1 MEDATAL
8 EDRTKKRDLIVKRQ
22 GADAIADP
30 ALLGPSV
37 RHVDTVLL
45 PGTLAAVKTIQAGK
59 GHERQQGFDSLDDL
73 NHADVWHMVHS
84 FAKPRSADA
93 VCPRDQDRGSTH
105 VDTLRGL
112 DHVGMATALLSCSW
126 GHRILDVSE
135 ALQTWAESSGRDLK
149 RTYIWM
155 CSLCMNQHDF
165 ERRLLQQG
173 AAKGPGAL
181 QKEFGNRVVAIG
193 RMLPML
199 APWNDPEHV
208 KRAWCLFELCAAI
221 RKPEQVQVDII
232 LPPTQHTAFR
242 DAINAQGCGVVD
254 APLDVIDAAS
264 ATTSDSADLESIRSL
279 VRGCAGGFDSLNE
292 TLRTHL
298 KRWSV
303 TAGGI
308 RVTAARA
315 LGTRRSRIVSSS
327 SVAGSIG
334 FDAGAADT
342 LWAMPTRQ
350 RSEMDSLD
358 DVAVG
363 NRVVVDGRA
372 GVVRHVGAVHAH
384 GTRQNSEVRAGI
396 ELDRPERDHNGT
408 VDGTLYFQC
417 GERRGIFATI
427 AQIRLLA
434 PAWAGDA
441 TRGADPRQTRA
452 AAGHQGAGPNA
463 GGSGL
468 SPVRA
473 ACQTNV
479 ITRTLA
485 GSNVSHVFDGDDG
498 GYMAVEGTATPLN
511 QLRSDDLLITDTGF
525 AVSRQESD
533 VLLVAEIGPERSIG
547 VASAPPRAR
556 RESMPLW
563 QTTALQ
569 RSEHEQ
575 QEDANA
581 THTHTYTRMHT
592 RVQTPSWAP
601 LRVILVSRRISS

>member
-1 MEDATAL
+1 M
-8 EDRTKKRDLIVKRQ
+8 
-22 GADAIADP
+22 
-30 ALLGPSV
+30 
-37 RHVDTVLL
+37 
-45 PGTLAAVKTIQAGK
+45 
-59 GHERQQGFDSLDDL
+59 
-73 NHADVWHMVHS
+73 
-84 FAKPRSADA
+84 
-93 VCPRDQDRGSTH
+93 
-105 VDTLRGL
+105 
-112 DHVGMATALLSCSW
+112 
-126 GHRILDVSE
+126 
-135 ALQTWAESSGRDLK
+135 
-149 RTYIWM
+149 
-155 CSLCMNQHDF
+155 
-165 ERRLLQQG
+165 
-173 AAKGPGAL
+173 
-181 QKEFGNRVVAIG
+181 
-193 RMLPML
+193 
-199 APWNDPEHV
+199 
-208 KRAWCLFELCAAI
+208 
-221 RKPEQVQVDII
+221 
-232 LPPTQHTAFR
+232 
-242 DAINAQGCGVVD
+242 
-254 APLDVIDAAS
+254 
-264 ATTSDSADLESIRSL
+264 
-279 VRGCAGGFDSLNE
+279 
-292 TLRTHL
+292 
-298 KRWSV
+298 
-303 TAGGI
+303 
-308 RVTAARA
+308 
-315 LGTRRSRIVSSS
+315 RRSRIVSSS

-372 GVVRHVGAVHAH
+372 GVVRYVGAVHAH

-396 ELDRPERDHNGT
+396 ELDRPEGDHNGT

-473 ACQTNV
+473 ACQTNA

-485 GSNVSHVFDGDDG
+485 GSNVGQIFDGDDGGHMAVEGTATPLNQLVAPAWAGGATRGADPRQTRAAAGHQGAGPNAGGSGLSPVRAACQTNAITRTLAGSNVGQIFDGDDG